1 MNGSCHFSGVRRFLS
16 KLEQVHVRGLYCR
29 GVRLESLAV
38 LGMALALPAWAMAVP
53 QATQTRIS
61 TQTHDVSGRT
71 QTAVSVKVAGLD
83 GSAATGAIVIED
95 GGKPLAGAALNSDGT
110 AQFDLG
116 LLPGDHSLRALYAGD
131 SAHQGSTSDL
141 AGVSATS
148 TAAPGFQVSVNPA
161 SMTLTAG
168 QSGHV
173 TVSITPVNASALT
186 APMFVGL
193 SCSGFPDQSS
203 CSFTPT
209 NIEIL
214 PNSTAAVTSDMV
226 ISTQA
231 QGTRGMA
238 TPAPLGK
245 SNPVAW
251 GVLLPGVLGLG
262 GLAFGARRRRWLRR
276 LSLIALVGL
285 VSTVGMTACSPRYY
299 YFNRGPF
306 YNLPTPPGSYTLQVT
321 AQSSNGVT
329 ATTQST
335 SFALTVQ

>member
-1 MNGSCHFSGVRRFLS
+1 M
-16 KLEQVHVRGLYCR
+16 RGLYCR
-29 GVRLESLAV
+29 GVRLESLAI
-38 LGMALALPAWAMAVP
+38 LGMALALPAWAMAGT
-53 QATQTRIS
+53 QATQTRITAEAHDTNRG
-61 TQTHDVSGRT
+61 TQA
-71 QTAVSVKVAGLD
+71 AVSVQVTGLD
-83 GSAATGAIVIED
+83 GSAATGAVVIED
-95 GGKPLAGAALNSDGT
+95 GGKPLAGAAVDANGT
-110 AQFDLG
+110 AQFNLG
-116 LLPGDHSLRALYAGD
+116 LLPGDHSLRAVYTGD
-131 SAHQGSTSDL
+131 ASHQSSNSDP
-141 AGVSATS
+141 AAITAATS
-148 TAAPGFQVSVNPA
+148 AAPGFKVSVNPG

-173 TVSITPVNASALT
+173 TVSITPVNASSLT

-214 PNSTAAVTSDMV
+214 PNTTAAVTSDMV

-231 QGTRGMA
+231 QGTRAMA
-238 TPAPLGK
+238 HPAPPGGG
-245 SNPVAW
+245 NPVAW
-251 GVLLPGVLGLG
+251 GILLPGVLGLG

-285 VSTVGMTACSPRYY
+285 VSTLGMTACSPRYW

-306 YNLPTPPGSYTLQVT
+306 YNLPTPSGSYTLQVT

>member
-1 MNGSCHFSGVRRFLS
+1 M
-16 KLEQVHVRGLYCR
+16 RGLYCR
-29 GVRLESLAV
+29 GVRLKSLAI
-38 LGMALALPAWAMAVP
+38 LGMALALPAWAMAGP
-53 QATQTRIS
+53 QATQTRITAEAHDTNRG
-61 TQTHDVSGRT
+61 TQA
-71 QTAVSVKVAGLD
+71 AVSVKVTGLD
-83 GSAATGAIVIED
+83 GSAATGAVVIED
-95 GGKPLAGAALNSDGT
+95 GGKPLAGAAVDANGT
-110 AQFDLG
+110 AQFNLG
-116 LLPGDHSLRALYAGD
+116 LLPGDHSLRAVYMGD
-131 SAHQGSTSDL
+131 ASHEGSNSDL
-141 AGVSATS
+141 AAVSAATA
-148 TAAPGFQVSVNPA
+148 AAPGFKVSVNPG

-173 TVSITPVNASALT
+173 TVSITPVNASSLT

-214 PNSTAAVTSDMV
+214 PNTTAAVTSDMV

-231 QGTRGMA
+231 QGTRAMA
-238 TPAPLGK
+238 HPAAVGK
-245 SNPVAW
+245 GNSVAW
-251 GVLLPGVLGLG
+251 AILLPGVLGLG
-262 GLAFGARRRRWLRR
+262 GLAFGARRRRWLQR

-285 VSTVGMTACSPRYY
+285 VSMLGMTACSPRYW

-306 YNLPTPPGSYTLQVT
+306 YNLPTPSGSYTLQVT

>member
-1 MNGSCHFSGVRRFLS
+1 MFCRR
-16 KLEQVHVRGLYCR
+16 
-29 GVRLESLAV
+29 VRLERLAI
-38 LGMALALPAWAMAVP
+38 LGMALALPAWTMAST
-53 QATQTRIS
+53 QATQTRITADAHETS
-61 TQTHDVSGRT
+61 RGTQ
-71 QTAVSVKVAGLD
+71 AALSVKVTGLD
-83 GSAATGAIVIED
+83 GSAASGAVVIED
-95 GGKPLAGAALNSDGT
+95 GGKPLAGAALGADGS
-110 AQFDLG
+110 AQINVG
-116 LLPGDHSLRALYAGD
+116 LLPGSHSLRAVYAGD
-131 SAHQGSTSDL
+131 ANHQGSNSDPD
-141 AGVSATS
+141 AIAAS
-148 TAAPGFQVSVNPA
+148 TPAAAGFQVSVNPG

-173 TVSITPVNASALT
+173 TVSITPVNASSLT

-214 PNSTAAVTSDMV
+214 PNTTAAVTSDMV

-231 QGTRGMA
+231 QGTRSMA
-238 TPAPLGK
+238 TPTAIGK
-245 SNPVAW
+245 SNSVAW
-251 GVLLPGVLGLG
+251 AILLPGVLGLG
-262 GLAFGARRRRWLRR
+262 GLAFGARRRRWLQR

-285 VSTVGMTACSPRYY
+285 VSTLGMTACAPRYW

-306 YNLPTPPGSYTLQVT
+306 YNLPTPAGSYTLQVT

-329 ATTQST
+329 ATTQSA